1 MLLLLVVVQR
11 MVAVASRL
19 RAAGSTPIP
28 RLSFWKHAQGFDP
41 YKTSGYV
48 GSYNGART
56 TRKNAMGSNIG
67 GTWGHWAPDTSVDNP
82 HGPGKALSA
91 LEYHPGEDVV
101 VTAGEDGE
109 FNLWGL
115 KRSADVERS
124 LVAHPYSSGGTGG
137 KAKERGGE
145 EPAVHWACSLS
156 VS

>member
-1 MLLLLVVVQR
+1 

-19 RAAGSTPIP
+19 CAAGSRPIP
-28 RLSFWKHAQGFDP
+28 RLSFWKHSNGSDP
-41 YKTSGYV
+41 YNTSGYV
-48 GSYNGART
+48 GSYNGARS
-56 TRKNAMGSNIG
+56 TRKGDSSG

-82 HGPGKALSA
+82 HGPGKVLSA

-101 VTAGEDGE
+101 VTAGEDGA

-115 KRSADVERS
+115 KSSAEAERS
-124 LVAHPYSSGGTGG
+124 LAAHPYSPGGG
-137 KAKERGGE
+137 KAKE